1 MKKTIR
7 VTESELVNI
16 IKKFIKED
24 FEKDFDDDGEYIDI
38 EKDDIQDFGF
48 DYEEDID
55 DVEDFEKTKRRKN
68 IKLAEPY
75 FGKSEWK
82 KEWEKPYNPIK
93 PTDLPLDK
101 YLASKRLK

>member
-24 FEKDFDDDGEYIDI
+24 FEKDFDDDGEYIDL

-68 IKLAEPY
+68 IKLSEPY
-75 FGKSEWK
+75 FGKSEWR
-82 KEWEKPYNPIK
+82 KEWEKPYSPIK